1 MIYEHS
7 ANVGRGLLS
16 SNGFKVCRI
25 LEIAIIKK
33 TLYAVKLKGCQMRAL
48 MSPHY
53 GELVQQQEGGK
64 NNNFIFRD
72 KREDIFKIQPIC
84 NFILFFYLDFC
95 II

>member
-1 MIYEHS
+1 
-7 ANVGRGLLS
+7 
-16 SNGFKVCRI
+16 
-25 LEIAIIKK
+25 
-33 TLYAVKLKGCQMRAL
+33 MRAL